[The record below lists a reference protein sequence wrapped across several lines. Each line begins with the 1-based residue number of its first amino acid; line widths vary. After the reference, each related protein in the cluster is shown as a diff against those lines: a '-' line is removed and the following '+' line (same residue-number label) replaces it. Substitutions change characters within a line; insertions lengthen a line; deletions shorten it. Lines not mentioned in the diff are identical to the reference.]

1 MLIVRPILNKITKIL
16 YFQSKTYT
24 KVILELIIT
33 FVKVLDWKSKIFVA
47 LFSVGHKISIF

>member
-1 MLIVRPILNKITKIL
+1 MLIIHPILNKIAKIL
-16 YFQSKTYT
+16 YFQSKIYI

-33 FVKVLDWKSKIFVA
+33 FLKVLDWKSEIFVA